1 MWVLLN
7 QSNAIAVFDARTRVH
22 VATIATTSAPLGLA
36 VEPNGERV
44 FVSLQRQD
52 RVVAYDAGTRAIRT
66 HFETGLEPDG
76 LARVC

>member
-7 QSNAIAVFDARTRVH
+7 QSNAIAVFDARTRAH

-44 FVSLQRQD
+44 FVSLPRED
-52 RVVAYDAGTRAIRT
+52 RVAVYDAKTRAIST

-76 LARVC
+76 LAWVY